1 MGGFAGPCFSMG
13 QAYQRSGF
21 SVVRFVRIQVFQI
34 SDFLMLID
42 GIS

>member
-21 SVVRFVRIQVFQI
+21 SGVRIQDSGFKVG
-34 SDFLMLID
+34 SGVSVL
-42 GIS
+42 